1 MCYSK
6 LATERLPC
14 WLGADSEKPL
24 KKFKLVFPKR
34 NTSTTTINF
43 FTRHIFPID
52 INDSIYYSSLPLC
65 NRFQKMSTEK
75 GFDRKEN
82 LRNCNQ
88 NDSALKSRFKFRFR
102 KESISSPL
110 DKGDYKK
117 PPQNKKGL
125 KRFMNRGG
133 SSTRETLRDIR
144 FSTTE
149 ASTDQST
156 TANDNGIQTMEP
168 NATNDESIQITNSSP
183 EGENDS
189 QKKRRVEDNVP
200 NHESPPHDSD
210 VKTYSS
216 VPFSP
221 DAMEADAFQSF
232 YYNKEND
239 SDEESH
245 DEKIDCFVQNE
256 INKDDMYDDID
267 DDDDLSC
274 ASTVIMEDRPPR
286 CIRPPPTSSKEEQA
300 KFYWEWCY
308 GTNSPFPNNNVRNT
322 EKQPLKSCLSA
333 KKTQWTEIAKSAT
346 KRREMRQALEQMTPN
361 ENVVQS
367 HWNTSST
374 NHIDNS
380 IHNNNNSMTHIHTT
394 PKMTTPPNAVFTSS
408 KKKVQFGSASAAE
421 FKSSRPTVELTPLT
435 KDQAMKEFPLD
446 KEIIEE
452 EEEEHQ
458 ETAINGAILAA
469 WDDVFDDYANDDF
482 DDGDSIMLMNDDDD
496 DGNENTMLS
505 SRSLVTHSGSRRK
518 SVKGRRSS
526 SFFQR
531 ENGGSLLPNSN
542 GVSSS
547 ETNDF
552 DMETEYIRQDHSSPS
567 KRDSLLFS
575 SPSELGDSWR
585 LSTSDSEGSR
595 ITPIT
600 DVTSSSSV
608 LRSLH
613 CSGGAHM
620 GHSADDL
627 YQKDLQPNQLDLK
640 LQRAEACEM
649 MDCTNNDDDLI
660 NMKSA
665 DTFESQDLHLIL
677 RSSLIDVIREHELT
691 VSMFASDIGMN
702 VDEQRLSLLGMKCD
716 VDVVTQSQTSWFPYQ
731 DYTVDLLKNAID
743 ILEDQNLIHTQNA
756 SDFTSQLKLLQIHP
770 RKYKDEL
777 YEFCTRSAITKWLSC
792 EEEALRSS
800 LAWLAESLKQMYI
813 TEESTLANL
822 LNDMKSISLIESVSK
837 KSTQSQIDT
846 ELNNIEKLQQ
856 CIYSEDRML
865 QKARLQA
872 EYLESRCELE
882 YNRLHVDDSNYK
894 VLHSILPYTCHFE
907 DDLTISYPH
916 FDNETSSTIVK
927 WKPHNSKMEESV
939 ESKQSL
945 SPLMSHSE
953 PSIIL
958 AKFQH
963 SNIRAQFPEGSAALE
978 LYSKILNSDVLKGFI
993 LNQFK
998 VEDELAVLTTADSY
1012 SAIDCLILDLLHLER
1027 TDGSDVQVIDI
1038 DSNAF
1043 DIVLSLRLDK
1053 CHSVGLRFS
1062 YALTQ
1067 ERTLLNFLP
1076 CNISVTPNESNG
1088 SYEHLSTFIS
1098 KYISTAPRNTFL
1110 LSSICSHVRN
1120 NTFR

>member
-1 MCYSK
+1 
-6 LATERLPC
+6 
-14 WLGADSEKPL
+14 
-24 KKFKLVFPKR
+24 
-34 NTSTTTINF
+34 
-43 FTRHIFPID
+43 
-52 INDSIYYSSLPLC
+52 
-65 NRFQKMSTEK
+65 MSTEK

-82 LRNCNQ
+82 LRNDNQ

-102 KESISSPL
+102 KESVSSPL
-110 DKGDYKK
+110 DKDDKK
-117 PPQNKKGL
+117 KSQNKKGL

-133 SSTRETLRDIR
+133 ASARETLRDIR
-144 FSTTE
+144 FPSTE
-149 ASTDQST
+149 VSSTDQS

-168 NATNDESIQITNSSP
+168 KATNDGTINSSM

-189 QKKRRVEDNVP
+189 QKKRRVQDNAP
-200 NHESPPHDSD
+200 HHESPQHDDSD
-210 VKTYSS
+210 FSKTYSS

-245 DEKIDCFVQNE
+245 DAKIDCFFQNE
-256 INKDDMYDDID
+256 INKDDIYDDND

-308 GTNSPFPNNNVRNT
+308 GTNSPFPNDSVRNT
-322 EKQPLKSCLSA
+322 EVQPLKSCLSA

-346 KRREMRQALEQMTPN
+346 KRREMRQAFELMTPN
-361 ENVVQS
+361 ESVAQS
-367 HWNTSST
+367 NWNTFSS
-374 NHIDNS
+374 NHMDDTIND
-380 IHNNNNSMTHIHTT
+380 NNNAMTHIHTT
-394 PKMTTPPNAVFTSS
+394 PKMTTPPNTVFTSS

-458 ETAINGAILAA
+458 ETAMNGAILAA

-482 DDGDSIMLMNDDDD
+482 NDGDSIMLMNDDDD
-496 DGNENTMLS
+496 GNENTILPS
-505 SRSLVTHSGSRRK
+505 GSLVTHSGSRRK
-518 SVKGRRSS
+518 SLKGRRSS

-531 ENGGSLLPNSN
+531 ENGGSLLPNRN

-547 ETNDF
+547 EANDF
-552 DMETEYIRQDHSSPS
+552 DMETEYLRQNESSPL

-600 DVTSSSSV
+600 DVNSSSSV

-613 CSGGAHM
+613 SSGGAHM
-620 GHSADDL
+620 GHNTDDL
-627 YQKDLQPNQLDLK
+627 YRKDLQPNQLDLK
-640 LQRAEACEM
+640 LQRAEAREIM
-649 MDCTNNDDDLI
+649 GCTSSHEDLV
-660 NMKSA
+660 NMKPA
-665 DTFESQDLHLIL
+665 DTFDSQDLHLML
-677 RSSLIDVIREHELT
+677 RRSLIDVIREHEMT

-716 VDVVTQSQTSWFPYQ
+716 VDVATQSQASWFPYQ

-756 SDFTSQLKLLQIHP
+756 TDFTSQLKILQNHP

-813 TEESTLANL
+813 TEESTLINL
-822 LNDMKSISLIESVSK
+822 LNDMKSISLIQSVSK
-837 KSTQSQIDT
+837 KSSQSQIDE
-846 ELNNIEKLQQ
+846 ELNIIEKLQQ

-882 YNRLHVDDSNYK
+882 YNRLYVDDSNYN

-916 FDNETSSTIVK
+916 FDNEISSTIVK
-927 WKPHNSKMEESV
+927 WKPYNRKMEESV
-939 ESKQSL
+939 ESKQSS
-945 SPLMSHSE
+945 SPLVSHSE

-978 LYSKILNSDVLKGFI
+978 LYSKILNSDVLTGFI

-998 VEDELAVLTTADSY
+998 VEDELAVLTTADTY
-1012 SAIDCLILDLLHLER
+1012 SAIDCLALDLLHLER
-1027 TDGSDVQVIDI
+1027 TDGSEVQVKDI

-1043 DIVLSLRLDK
+1043 DIELSLKLDE
-1053 CHSVGLRFS
+1053 CRSVDLRFS
-1062 YALTQ
+1062 YILAE

-1076 CNISVTPNESNG
+1076 RNISVTANESNE

-1098 KYISTAPRNTFL
+1098 NIISTAPINTFL